1 MLLLLKFII
10 TAHANNAALFQLTV
24 AVNVAVGEPSALH
37 KKHADAKQQHGYQ
50 QHYDCYQHNFHSG
63 RYLNFVQIYER
74 FMRFYRLFQNI
85 FVT

>member
-1 MLLLLKFII
+1 MLLLLKFFI
-10 TAHANNAALFQLTV
+10 TAHTNNAALFQLTV

-37 KKHADAKQQHGYQ
+37 KK